1 MVENTNK
8 WGGKTLRHTTRYDI
22 QVYQRLV
29 NLQQRHKCSYNQ
41 IVNKI
46 LKDRLGIQ

>member
-1 MVENTNK
+1 MLEENK
-8 WGGKTLRHTTRYDI
+8 WGSQTLRHTTRYDI
-22 QVYQRLV
+22 QVYNRLV
-29 NLQQRHKCSYNQ
+29 NLQQRYKCSYNQ